1 MNKVTI
7 AANQISRV
15 VIHPMCKSRYCK
27 LQYEKGEVMG
37 KKFVLFPYPH
47 FVNKIAKED
56 LFSDGNNLIDDTLF
70 TEEQVR
76 CDYIVI
82 DKVAYVHPYIEIYF
96 VDGKNISYR
105 YDNDEIMYKEYN
117 KLKEK
122 FNLIEI

>member
-7 AANQISRV
+7 AANQISHV

-47 FVNKIAKED
+47 FIYKIAEED
-56 LFSDGNNLIDDTLF
+56 LYFDSTDMYDNLY

-76 CDYIVI
+76 SDYILI
-82 DKVAYVHPYIEIYF
+82 DKVAYVHPYMEIYF

-105 YDNDEIMYKEYN
+105 YDNDELMYKEYN

-122 FNLIEI
+122 FNLIEF

>member
-15 VIHPMCKSRYCK
+15 VIHPMYKSRYCK
-27 LQYEKGEVMG
+27 LQYKKGEVMG

-47 FVNKIAKED
+47 FINKIAEQD
-56 LFSDGNNLIDDTLF
+56 LYFDSTDMYDNLY

-76 CDYIVI
+76 SDYILI
-82 DKVAYVHPYIEIYF
+82 DKVAYVHPYMEIYF

-105 YDNDEIMYKEYN
+105 YDNDELMYKEYN

-122 FNLIEI
+122 FNLIEF

>member
-15 VIHPMCKSRYCK
+15 VIRPMCKSRYCK
-27 LQYEKGEVMG
+27 LQHEKGEVMG

-47 FVNKIAKED
+47 FINKIAEQD
-56 LFSDGNNLIDDTLF
+56 LYFDSTDMYDNLY

-76 CDYIVI
+76 SDYILI

-105 YDNDEIMYKEYN
+105 YDNDELMYKEYN

-122 FNLIEI
+122 FNLIEF

>member
-7 AANQISRV
+7 AANQISHV

-27 LQYEKGEVMG
+27 LQYEKGEVMS

-47 FVNKIAKED
+47 FINKIAEED
-56 LFSDGNNLIDDTLF
+56 LYFDSTDMYDNLY

-76 CDYIVI
+76 SDYILI
-82 DKVAYVHPYIEIYF
+82 DKVAYVHPYMEIYF

-105 YDNDEIMYKEYN
+105 YDNDELMYKEYN

-122 FNLIEI
+122 FNLIEF